1 MRFSRKIL
9 YHWGGFINQM
19 LKLYTYIKRNVY
31 YAVFRGFKATTWYL
45 FLKGTNLLKYIKVTY
60 SQMFNRVQVWN
71 CRFLPLGILLLLFV
85 LLSLHKCAT
94 ACYCMLLLSILHDAI
109 VGACEVVKTSEQKVN
124 LATSVVVLFF
134 RASALVVCPGH
145 CWSRN
150 AWNFG
155 TPAMR
160 WQLGSQFPSHFLPKW
175 PSAWAP
181 SLRAPRLTKHV
192 DEIGWILP
200 LSRCCILTQ
209 DVCREKHMEH
219 LVSCVQVHWVECE
232 IGIRIPNESN
242 LSSDASTQR
251 LKCRKAGSCHDNI

>member
-19 LKLYTYIKRNVY
+19 LRLYTYIKRNVY

-71 CRFLPLGILLLLFV
+71 RRFLPLGICFIIFRFIVATQVCYCMLL
-85 LLSLHKCAT
+85 HAT
-94 ACYCMLLLSILHDAI
+94 ACYCMLLHATAIYPSWCNCWCMWSCEDFRTESTLGNVSCGFILQSFC
-109 VGACEVVKTSEQKVN
+109 VG
-124 LATSVVVLFF
+124 
-134 RASALVVCPGH
+134 VCPGH

-160 WQLGSQFPSHFLPKW
+160 WQL
-175 PSAWAP
+175 
-181 SLRAPRLTKHV
+181 
-192 DEIGWILP
+192 
-200 LSRCCILTQ
+200 
-209 DVCREKHMEH
+209 
-219 LVSCVQVHWVECE
+219 
-232 IGIRIPNESN
+232 ESN
-242 LSSDASTQR
+242 SQVTFCQNGLQLEHHPLCSKVDKT
-251 LKCRKAGSCHDNI
+251 CRWNWMDSPFEQMLYFDSGCL